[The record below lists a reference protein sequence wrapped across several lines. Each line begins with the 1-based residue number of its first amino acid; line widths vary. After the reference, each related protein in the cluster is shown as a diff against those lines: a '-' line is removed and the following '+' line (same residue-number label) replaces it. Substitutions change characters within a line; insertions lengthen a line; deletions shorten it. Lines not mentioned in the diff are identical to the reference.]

1 MKLLNKLLLK
11 DALFLIFL
19 SSVGGD
25 ICYNATA
32 LSATVC
38 PKKELCFSAHCRSQ
52 SQVSVTSS
60 WTVHSSRG
68 LLIKLSYEEC
78 FKGEDLL
85 QCFGLFQVQFAR
97 VYRVEKLTFR
107 ALALRQSL

>member
-1 MKLLNKLLLK
+1 M
-11 DALFLIFL
+11 FSLIFL

-32 LSATVC
+32 LSTTVC
-38 PKKELCFSAHCRSQ
+38 PKKELCFPAHCRSQ

-60 WTVHSSRG
+60 WTVHSTRG

-78 FKGEDLL
+78 FKGEGLL
-85 QCFGLFQVQFAR
+85 QCFGLFQVQFVL

>member
-1 MKLLNKLLLK
+1 M
-11 DALFLIFL
+11 LFLIFL

-32 LSATVC
+32 LSTTVC
-38 PKKELCFSAHCRSQ
+38 PKKELCFPAHCRSQ

-60 WTVHSSRG
+60 WTVHSTRG

-85 QCFGLFQVQFAR
+85 QCFGLFQVQFVI
-97 VYRVEKLTFR
+97 VYKELKAHVSCVSPSSIALTK
-107 ALALRQSL
+107 S